1 MITKVII
8 INSISSDKQNCK
20 DVNGK
25 RYSIIEIRN
34 YMNMTNVDIN
44 VHVVKNPNGSKYS
57 YSIRYKKNCKVQTLK
72 VQTLKAQTPKRQKSP
87 KEETEKYAYGDRNS
101 KCLEAY
107 FVIED
112 SSSAKEIIKNIA
124 KKFAENSKISL
135 SIHYIFAGGVGYIP
149 EALRNCIPNKAK
161 VLVIYDSALK
171 DAQTLKKIEGEI
183 KHLTRQKNIEFITF
197 TPKCIEECALSF
209 NKLKTEIKGLTQN
222 QKDLLNAID
231 TYRGTGKDYISYD
244 VYGGQYNING
254 TPIKFGYP
262 SKFIPKYSKVD
273 TVEKYLADRLAE
285 MTCRKP
291 YQFIKKANICWY
303 RDCKSNI
310 GRCVYEKDL
319 GTKRPNSP
327 VDYCSMTLKGK
338 DKTME
343 LIQHSLFGILYDAI
357 GLLLFQK
364 ALVYNASIYDLFL
377 GRKW

>member
-25 RYSIIEIRN
+25 RYSIIEIGN

-72 VQTLKAQTPKRQKSP
+72 AQTPKRQKSP
-87 KEETEKYAYGDRNS
+87 KEETEKYAYGNRNS

-161 VLVIYDSALK
+161 VLVMYDSALK

-231 TYRGTGKDYISYD
+231 TYRRTGKDYISYD

-254 TPIKFGYP
+254 TPIKFGYT

-327 VDYCSMTLKGK
+327 VNYCSMTLKGK